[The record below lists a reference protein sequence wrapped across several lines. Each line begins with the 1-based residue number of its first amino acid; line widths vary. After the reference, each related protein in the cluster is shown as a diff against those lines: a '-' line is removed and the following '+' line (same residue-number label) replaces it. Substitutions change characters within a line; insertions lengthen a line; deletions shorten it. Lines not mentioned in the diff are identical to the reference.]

1 MDTAQWHVDIRDKMN
16 KEDREGFCKGP
27 LVTVESTSM
36 AHICKGVAVNDIIR
50 CFQREDCMIM
60 DSTCFHPCPHM
71 SMEGLNYFCQKK
83 KRIQK
88 THSFS
93 HIFMKRKNKEPDF

>member
-1 MDTAQWHVDIRDKMN
+1 MN
-16 KEDREGFCKGP
+16 KEDREGFFKGP

-71 SMEGLNYFCQKK
+71 SMEGLNSKDTQFFTYFYEE
-83 KRIQK
+83 
-88 THSFS
+88 
-93 HIFMKRKNKEPDF
+93 KEERARLLN